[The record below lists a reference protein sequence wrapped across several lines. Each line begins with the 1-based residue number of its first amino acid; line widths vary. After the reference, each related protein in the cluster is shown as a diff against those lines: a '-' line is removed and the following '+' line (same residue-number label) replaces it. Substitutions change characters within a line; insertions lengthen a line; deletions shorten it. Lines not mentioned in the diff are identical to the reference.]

1 MLKEVGEAIKAVLET
16 KFKQVEYYEGQFER
30 FDEQVI
36 NPPAVYIDYVSGEGT
51 KTEDPFGTMNF
62 ILFVMTSKLERN
74 PGNMLEMIETVIGL
88 FQDKGLRDEKGVYLG
103 RGYYDGYRNNTTFP
117 GLIIYE
123 VALKVVR

>member
-1 MLKEVGEAIKAVLET
+1 MLKEVGESIKAVLET

-51 KTEDPFGTMNF
+51 ETEDPFGTMNF
-62 ILFVMTSKLERN
+62 ILFLMTSKLERN

-88 FQDKGLRDEKGVYLG
+88 FQDKGLRDEKRAYLG
-103 RGYYDGYRNNTTFP
+103 RGYYEGYRNNTTFP